1 LLKNNIFKRIV
12 KFLKKFADMR
22 KKKRGNKYKNI
33 NKISKEEDK
42 EDSFALNHIKKQ
54 D

>member
-1 LLKNNIFKRIV
+1 
-12 KFLKKFADMR
+12 MR

-42 EDSFALNHIKKQ
+42 EGSFALNHIKKQ
-54 D
+54 DQGEVMDKVITF